1 MDVTVPDFGALKVL
15 RDVLKVVRDVP
26 RVLLLRW
33 PPKPFAV
40 LKRTLPVCLPAVLP
54 VFFSSNVRTEEV
66 VVVPDLPPEMRMPE
80 AWLVEVPVLA
90 PPKRLLVRFV
100 ADVEE
105 LPLGAL
111 SRFTVTLVELLR
123 PFVRALRKS
132 PLSQRSRRPT

>member
-1 MDVTVPDFGALKVL
+1 MLPPLRDAPALTRVGDTLLRDWPKLELRLDVPVLTFGALEVL
-15 RDVLKVVRDVP
+15 REVLKVVRDVP

-80 AWLVEVPVLA
+80 
-90 PPKRLLVRFV
+90 
-100 ADVEE
+100 
-105 LPLGAL
+105 G
-111 SRFTVTLVELLR
+111 
-123 PFVRALRKS
+123 
-132 PLSQRSRRPT
+132 